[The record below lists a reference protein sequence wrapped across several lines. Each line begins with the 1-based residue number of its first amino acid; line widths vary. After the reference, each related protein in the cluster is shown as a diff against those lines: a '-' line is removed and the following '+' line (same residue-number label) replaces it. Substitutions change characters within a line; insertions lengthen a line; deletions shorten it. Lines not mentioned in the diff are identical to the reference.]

1 MIIDFLTVNLKNALN
16 DEIGR
21 AQSAETALKIESF
34 ASADYDSSATTI
46 NFYNGFGDKIGE
58 IDATDFVVDGMIEN
72 VTLSGTILTITFNT
86 AAGKEDIVID
96 LSEFINP
103 DNYYTKT
110 QVDGIISGFSGDVQT
125 ALSGLSQDIN
135 SLEEDVFDA
144 LSAVTEEIS
153 TLSGNTDT
161 AISTLSGNVET
172 AISGLSEDVETQINT
187 LSGNVETAIADFVT
201 SAQVE
206 TQITG
211 KNYVTSGDVES
222 QIVNKGYATSGD
234 VNTLSGNIDTRI
246 SEVERVTSSGY
257 NELHT
262 DIVALSGQA
271 ENFITSGDI
280 QNFVTSAQV
289 ETQITGKNYVTS
301 ADVETQITNKGYA
314 TTGDIQNFV
323 TSADVETQITGKNYV
338 TSGDVQTQITSAMT
352 DSVYST
358 TIHNIVSISQADY
371 DLLPVKDPNTLYV
384 IINNS

>member
-16 DEIGR
+16 SEIGR
-21 AQSAETALKIESF
+21 AQSAETALKSESF

-46 NFYNGFGDKIGE
+46 NFYNGFGDKIAE
-58 IDATDFVVDGMIEN
+58 IDATDFVIDGMIEN

-86 AAGKEDIVID
+86 AAGKEDIEID

-103 DNYYTKT
+103 ENYYTKT
-110 QVDGIISGFSGDVQT
+110 
-125 ALSGLSQDIN
+125 
-135 SLEEDVFDA
+135 
-144 LSAVTEEIS
+144 EI
-153 TLSGNTDT
+153 DT
-161 AISTLSGNVET
+161 T
-172 AISGLSEDVETQINT
+172 ISGLCQDIEQSFSAVDAEIET
-187 LSGNVETAIADFVT
+187 LSANVETAIADFVT

-206 TQITG
+206 T
-211 KNYVTSGDVES
+211 

-271 ENFITSGDI
+271 ENFITSGAI

-289 ETQITGKNYVTS
+289 ETQIVNKGYVTSGDVESQISGKNYVTS
-301 ADVETQITNKGYA
+301 AQVETQIT
-314 TTGDIQNFV
+314 
-323 TSADVETQITGKNYV
+323 SKNYV

-384 IINNS
+384 IIS